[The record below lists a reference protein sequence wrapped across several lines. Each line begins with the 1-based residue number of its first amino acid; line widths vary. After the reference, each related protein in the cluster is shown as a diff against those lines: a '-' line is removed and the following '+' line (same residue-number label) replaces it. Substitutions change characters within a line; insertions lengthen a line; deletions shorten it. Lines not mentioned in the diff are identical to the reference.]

1 MAVLRVSDV
10 VAAMDGLFPPSAAQ
24 SWDRVGL
31 AVGDV
36 DAAVTRIGFAVDPCE
51 ATVAEAIERGAQLLV
66 THHPLYLRGTHA
78 VTSATGKGRWTMAL
92 VREGIGLFSAHT
104 NADVA
109 ASTSALAGLLGVRV
123 ERPLDEETGIGG
135 VGELE
140 EAMTLAAFAAKVGE
154 ALPKV
159 PAGVLAAGDPER
171 EVRRVA
177 LCSGAGDSLLEE
189 ANAAGA
195 DVFLT
200 ADLRHHP
207 ATDHLW
213 NSGCALVCATHWA
226 SEWPLLGEMARRL
239 AESLGPSAPD
249 VYVSKIPTDP
259 WNIVVRQ

>member
-1 MAVLRVSDV
+1 MAVLQVGDV

-31 AVGDV
+31 SVGDV
-36 DAAVTRIGFAVDPCE
+36 DAAVTRVGFAVDPCE

-92 VREGIGLFSAHT
+92 VREGVS
-104 NADVA
+104 
-109 ASTSALAGLLGVRV
+109 LGVRV
-123 ERPLDEETGIGG
+123 ERPLDGETGIGG

-140 EAMTLAAFAAKVGE
+140 EAVTLAAFAAKVGE
-154 ALPKV
+154 VLPKV
-159 PAGVLAAGDPER
+159 PAGILAAGDPER

-195 DVFLT
+195 DVYLT

-239 AESLGPSAPD
+239 AELLGPSTPEI
-249 VYVSKIPTDP
+249 YVSKIPTDP